1 MENTNNMD
9 SIEKNMDNVEQ
20 EGQTILQRPT
30 RRHRRRPEDDKYF
43 KIRNILNII
52 FMIGAVVGVIVFCF
66 KDQTMGTIVIL
77 TAMAFKIAECCFRLI
92 RQ

>member
-1 MENTNNMD
+1 MD

-52 FMIGAVVGVIVFCF
+52 SVSY
-66 KDQTMGTIVIL
+66 THL
-77 TAMAFKIAECCFRLI
+77 TLPTKA
-92 RQ
+92 